1 VGNSNKIFPV
11 SLHRMAEASL
21 LGLIGKDRGEIAVT
35 AQHHLSEQQ
44 QALAR
49 VDAVQNRLVQHSDWS
64 EQACRLHDD
73 SFAAIVEA
81 RVPRLFLPAGLGGDE
96 VNPMTCALVCEEIAA
111 SDTAAAWHIM
121 VFNAA
126 KLMAAKWPA
135 ELVEALWGD
144 QPDRLVAASGHTPLK
159 GKRVE
164 GGIEIWGTQ
173 RFVSGCNFAEWI
185 MSPILMDGEMHNAVI
200 AIEDCQVQDNWNT
213 LGMRGSGS
221 NDVLI
226 DHVRVPSLQVVPPAQ
241 PDTPVNPY
249 YQGALYQCPSRIVF
263 ATYVPVALSLAKRA
277 IDEVALLVKTKTPGG
292 GASKLTEKHMAQGH
306 FGRALALYRSARLMF
321 YNALEITWQRALDG
335 REPSPEH
342 RADLYLAGTHAVQT
356 SAEVVRLMGNI
367 AGTTMTERGHPLD
380 RINRDMETLRH
391 HGFVNES
398 RYASVAQVLWG
409 AELDYPAM
417 LR

>member
-1 VGNSNKIFPV
+1 
-11 SLHRMAEASL
+11 M
-21 LGLIGKDRGEIAVT
+21 T
-35 AQHHLSEQQ
+35 AQQTLTEQQ
-44 QALAR
+44 EALAR
-49 VDAVQNRLVQHSDWS
+49 VASVRGRLTAHSIWS
-64 EQACRLHDD
+64 EQSCRLHDD

-81 RVPRLFLPAGLGGDE
+81 RIPRLFLPTGLGGDE
-96 VNPMTCALVCEEIAA
+96 VNPVTCAAVCEEVAG

-135 ELVEALWGD
+135 ELVEMLWADNPD
-144 QPDRLVAASGHTPLK
+144 QLISASGHTPLQ
-159 GKRVE
+159 GKRVAD
-164 GGIEIWGTQ
+164 GVEISGTQ
-173 RFVSGCNFAEWI
+173 RFVSGCNFAQWV
-185 MSPILMDGEMHNAVI
+185 MSPVMMDGEMHNAVV
-200 AIEDCQVQDNWNT
+200 AIEDCQVMDNWNT

-226 DHVRVPSLQVVPPAQ
+226 DYVTVPSLQVVPPAL
-241 PDTPVNPY
+241 PETPVNRY
-249 YQGALYQCPSRIVF
+249 YEGALYRCPSRIVF
-263 ATYVPVALSLAKRA
+263 ATYVPVALSLAKQA
-277 IDEVALLVKTKTPGG
+277 IDEVAALVKTKTPGG

-321 YNALEITWQRALDG
+321 YNALEITWQRAVDG
-335 REPSPEH
+335 LEATPEH

-356 SAEVVRLMGNI
+356 SAEVVRLMGNV
-367 AGTTMTERGHPLD
+367 AGTTMTEGGHPLD

>member
-1 VGNSNKIFPV
+1 
-11 SLHRMAEASL
+11 M
-21 LGLIGKDRGEIAVT
+21 T
-35 AQHHLSEQQ
+35 AQQVLCEQQ
-44 QALAR
+44 QALERIAAVKER
-49 VDAVQNRLVQHSDWS
+49 VAAHSGWS
-64 EQACRLHDD
+64 EQACRLHED

-81 RVPRLFLPAGLGGDE
+81 RIPRLFLPEGLGGDE
-96 VNPMTCALVCEEIAA
+96 VSPMTCAAVCEAVA
-111 SDTAAAWHIM
+111 DADTAAAWHIM

-135 ELVEALWGD
+135 ELVETLWAD
-144 QPDRLVAASGHTPLK
+144 NPDRLVAASGHTPLR
-159 GKRVE
+159 GVHVSGGVE
-164 GGIEIWGTQ
+164 ISGTQ
-173 RFVSGCNFAEWI
+173 RFVSGCNYAEWI
-185 MSPILMDGEMHNAVI
+185 MSPVMIDNEMHNAVI
-200 AIEDCQVQDNWNT
+200 AIDQCQVKDNWNT

-226 DHVRVPSLQVVPPAQ
+226 DRITVPSLQVVPPSQ
-241 PDTPVNPY
+241 SETQVNAY
-249 YQGALYQCPSRIVF
+249 YQGALYRCPSRIVF
-263 ATYVPVALSLAKRA
+263 ATYVPVALSLAKQA
-277 IDEVALLVKTKTPGG
+277 IDEVASLVKTKTPGG

-306 FGRALALYRSARLMF
+306 FGRALAMYRSARLMF

-335 REPSPEH
+335 LQATPEH

-356 SAEVVRLMGNI
+356 SAEVVRLMGSV
-367 AGTTMTERGHPLD
+367 AGTTMTEGGHPLD

>member
-1 VGNSNKIFPV
+1 
-11 SLHRMAEASL
+11 M
-21 LGLIGKDRGEIAVT
+21 T
-35 AQHHLSEQQ
+35 AQRRLSEQE

-49 VDAVQNRLVQHSDWS
+49 VAAVQKRLVQHSDWS

-73 SFAAIVEA
+73 SYAAIVEA
-81 RVPRLFLPAGLGGDE
+81 RVPRLFLPTDLGGDE
-96 VNPMTCALVCEEIAA
+96 VNPMTCALVCEETAA
-111 SDTAAAWHIM
+111 SDTAAAWLIM

-135 ELVEALWGD
+135 ELVETLWGD
-144 QPDRLVAASGHTPLK
+144 QPDRLVAASGHTPLQ
-159 GKRVE
+159 GKRVD

-200 AIEDCQVQDNWNT
+200 AIGDCQVQDNWDT

-226 DHVRVPSLQVVPPAQ
+226 DHVRVPSLHVVPPAR
-241 PDTPVNPY
+241 PDTRVNRY
-249 YQGALYQCPSRIVF
+249 YQGALYKCPSRIVF

-321 YNALEITWQRALDG
+321 YNALEITWQRAWDG
-335 REPSPEH
+335 LESSAEH

>member
-1 VGNSNKIFPV
+1 
-11 SLHRMAEASL
+11 M
-21 LGLIGKDRGEIAVT
+21 T
-35 AQHHLSEQQ
+35 AQQVLCEQQ
-44 QALAR
+44 QALERIAAVKER
-49 VDAVQNRLVQHSDWS
+49 VAAHSSWS
-64 EQACRLHDD
+64 EQACRLHED

-81 RVPRLFLPAGLGGDE
+81 RIPRLFLPEGLGGDE
-96 VNPMTCALVCEEIAA
+96 VSPMTCAAVCEALA
-111 SDTAAAWHIM
+111 DADTAAAWHIM

-135 ELVEALWGD
+135 ELVETLWAD
-144 QPDRLVAASGHTPLK
+144 NPDRLIAASGHTPLR
-159 GKRVE
+159 GVYVSGGVE
-164 GGIEIWGTQ
+164 ISGTQ

-185 MSPILMDGEMHNAVI
+185 MSPVMIDNEMHNAVI
-200 AIEDCQVQDNWNT
+200 AIDQCQVRDNWNT

-226 DHVRVPSLQVVPPAQ
+226 DHVTVPSLQVVPPAQ
-241 PDTPVNPY
+241 PETPVNAY
-249 YQGALYQCPSRIVF
+249 CEGALYRCPSRIVF
-263 ATYVPVALSLAKRA
+263 ATYVPVALSLAKQS

-292 GASKLTEKHMAQGH
+292 GAGKLTEKHMAQGH

-321 YNALEITWQRALDG
+321 YNALETTWQRSLDG
-335 REPSPEH
+335 LQATPEH

-356 SAEVVRLMGNI
+356 SAEVVRLMGSV
-367 AGTTMTERGHPLD
+367 AGTTMTEGGHALD

>member
-1 VGNSNKIFPV
+1 
-11 SLHRMAEASL
+11 M
-21 LGLIGKDRGEIAVT
+21 T
-35 AQHHLSEQQ
+35 AQRQLSEQE

-49 VDAVQNRLVQHSDWS
+49 VAAVQKRLVQHSDWS
-64 EQACRLHDD
+64 EQAGRLHDD

-135 ELVEALWGD
+135 ELVETLWGD

>member
-1 VGNSNKIFPV
+1 MQTDFHV
-11 SLHRMAEASL
+11 
-21 LGLIGKDRGEIAVT
+21 
-35 AQHHLSEQQ
+35 EQQ
-44 QALAR
+44 SALAR
-49 VDAVQNRLVQHSDWS
+49 VAGIQERLAANSEWS

-81 RVPRLFLPAGLGGDE
+81 RAPRLFLPAALGGDE
-96 VNPMTCALVCEEIAA
+96 VSPMTCAAFCEEVAA

-121 VFNAA
+121 VFNAP

-135 ELVEALWGD
+135 ELVQTLWGD
-144 QPDRLVAASGHTPLK
+144 DPDRLVAASGHTPLT
-159 GKRVE
+159 GKRVAN
-164 GGIEIWGTQ
+164 GVEISGTQ

-185 MSPILMDGEMHNAVI
+185 MSPVMMDGEMHNAVI
-200 AIEDCQVQDNWNT
+200 RLQDCQIQSNWNT

-226 DHVRVPSLQVVPPAQ
+226 DHVVVPGLQVVPPAQ
-241 PDTPVNPY
+241 PDTPFNQF
-249 YQGALYQCPSRIVF
+249 YQGPLYQCPSRIVF
-263 ATYVPVALSLAKRA
+263 ATYVPVAISLAKQA
-277 IDEVALLVKTKTPGG
+277 IDQVAALVKTKTPGG
-292 GASKLTEKHMAQGH
+292 GAGKLTEKHMAQGH
-306 FGRALALYRSARLMF
+306 FGRALALYRSSRLMF
-321 YNALEITWQRALDG
+321 YNALETTWQRAVEG
-335 REPSPEH
+335 KEATAEH

-356 SAEVVRLMGNI
+356 AAEVVRLMGNV
-367 AGTTMTERGHPLD
+367 AGTTMTEQGHPLD

>member
-21 LGLIGKDRGEIAVT
+21 LGLIGKERGEIAVT

-135 ELVEALWGD
+135 ELVETLWGD

>member
-1 VGNSNKIFPV
+1 
-11 SLHRMAEASL
+11 MAEASL
-21 LGLIGKDRGEIAVT
+21 LGLIGKDRGGIAVT

-135 ELVEALWGD
+135 ELVETLWGD

>member
-1 VGNSNKIFPV
+1 VQGR
-11 SLHRMAEASL
+11 L
-21 LGLIGKDRGEIAVT
+21 T
-35 AQHHLSEQQ
+35 A
-44 QALAR
+44 
-49 VDAVQNRLVQHSDWS
+49 HSIWS

-81 RVPRLFLPAGLGGDE
+81 RIPRLFLPTGLGGDE
-96 VNPMTCALVCEEIAA
+96 VNPVTCAAVCEEVAG

-135 ELVEALWGD
+135 ELVEMLWADNPD
-144 QPDRLVAASGHTPLK
+144 QLISASGHTPLQ
-159 GKRVE
+159 GKRVAD
-164 GGIEIWGTQ
+164 GVEISGTQ
-173 RFVSGCNFAEWI
+173 RFVSGCNFAQWI
-185 MSPILMDGEMHNAVI
+185 MSPVMMDGEMHNAVV
-200 AIEDCQVQDNWNT
+200 AIEDCQVMDNWNT

-226 DHVRVPSLQVVPPAQ
+226 DHVIVPSLQVVPPAL
-241 PDTPVNPY
+241 PETPVNRY
-249 YQGALYQCPSRIVF
+249 YEGALYRCPSRIVF
-263 ATYVPVALSLAKRA
+263 ATYVPVALSLAKQA
-277 IDEVALLVKTKTPGG
+277 IDEVAALVKNKTPGG

-321 YNALEITWQRALDG
+321 YNALEITWQRAVDG
-335 REPSPEH
+335 LEATPEH

-356 SAEVVRLMGNI
+356 SAEVVRLMGNV
-367 AGTTMTERGHPLD
+367 AGTTMTEGGHPLD

>member
-1 VGNSNKIFPV
+1 
-11 SLHRMAEASL
+11 MAEASL

-135 ELVEALWGD
+135 ELVETLWGD

-213 LGMRGSGS
+213 LGMRGSGI

>member
-1 VGNSNKIFPV
+1 
-11 SLHRMAEASL
+11 
-21 LGLIGKDRGEIAVT
+21 AVT

-135 ELVEALWGD
+135 ELVETLWGD

-263 ATYVPVALSLAKRA
+263 APYVPVALSLAKRA

>member
-1 VGNSNKIFPV
+1 
-11 SLHRMAEASL
+11 M
-21 LGLIGKDRGEIAVT
+21 T
-35 AQHHLSEQQ
+35 AQRRLSEQE

-49 VDAVQNRLVQHSDWS
+49 VAAVQKRLVQHSDWS

-81 RVPRLFLPAGLGGDE
+81 RVPRLFLPTDLGGDE

-135 ELVEALWGD
+135 ELVETLWGD
-144 QPDRLVAASGHTPLK
+144 QPDRLVAASGHTPLQ
-159 GKRVE
+159 GKRVD

-200 AIEDCQVQDNWNT
+200 AIGDCQVQDNWDT

-226 DHVRVPSLQVVPPAQ
+226 DHVRVPSLHVVPPAR
-241 PDTPVNPY
+241 PDTRVNRY
-249 YQGALYQCPSRIVF
+249 YQGALYKCPSRIVF

-321 YNALEITWQRALDG
+321 YNALEITWQRAWDG
-335 REPSPEH
+335 LESSAEH

>member
-1 VGNSNKIFPV
+1 
-11 SLHRMAEASL
+11 M
-21 LGLIGKDRGEIAVT
+21 T
-35 AQHHLSEQQ
+35 AQQVLCEQQ
-44 QALAR
+44 QALERIAAVKER
-49 VDAVQNRLVQHSDWS
+49 VAAHSSWS
-64 EQACRLHDD
+64 EQTCRLHED

-81 RVPRLFLPAGLGGDE
+81 RIPRLCLPEGLGGDE
-96 VNPMTCALVCEEIAA
+96 VSPMTCAAVCEAVA
-111 SDTAAAWHIM
+111 DADTAAAWHVM

-135 ELVEALWGD
+135 ELVEMLWAD
-144 QPDRLVAASGHTPLK
+144 NPDRLIAASGHTPLR
-159 GKRVE
+159 GVHVSGGVE
-164 GGIEIWGTQ
+164 ISGTQ
-173 RFVSGCNFAEWI
+173 RFVSGCNYAEWI
-185 MSPILMDGEMHNAVI
+185 MSPVMIDNEMHNAVI
-200 AIEDCQVQDNWNT
+200 AIDQCQVKDNWNT

-226 DHVRVPSLQVVPPAQ
+226 DRITVPSLQVVPPSQ
-241 PDTPVNPY
+241 SETQVNAY
-249 YQGALYQCPSRIVF
+249 YQGALYRCPSRIVF
-263 ATYVPVALSLAKRA
+263 ATYVPVALSLAKQA
-277 IDEVALLVKTKTPGG
+277 IDEVASLVKTKTPGG

-335 REPSPEH
+335 LQATPEH

-356 SAEVVRLMGNI
+356 SAEVVRLMGSV
-367 AGTTMTERGHPLD
+367 AGTTMTEGGHPLD

>member
-1 VGNSNKIFPV
+1 MDHLIS
-11 SLHRMAEASL
+11 A
-21 LGLIGKDRGEIAVT
+21 LGRGILT
-35 AQHHLSEQQ
+35 AQQQLVEQQ
-44 QALAR
+44 QALLR
-49 VDAVQNRLVQHSDWS
+49 VSGIQDRLVDHAAWS
-64 EQACRLHDD
+64 ERAYRLHDE

-81 RVPRLFLPAGLGGDE
+81 RVPRLFLPSGLGGDE
-96 VNPMTCALVCEEIAA
+96 VNPMTCAAVCEEIAA

-126 KLMAAKWPA
+126 KLMAARWPA
-135 ELVEALWGD
+135 ELVETLWAD
-144 QPDRLVAASGHTPLK
+144 KPDRLVAASGHTPLS
-159 GKRVE
+159 GKRVN
-164 GGIEIWGTQ
+164 GGVEISGTQ

-185 MSPILMDGEMHNAVI
+185 MSPLMMDGEMHNAVI
-200 AIEDCQVQDNWNT
+200 AIGDCQVQDNWNT

-226 DHVRVPSLQVVPPAQ
+226 DHVTVPALQVVPPAQ
-241 PDTPVNPY
+241 PDTPVNQY
-249 YQGALYQCPSRIVF
+249 YQGALYRCPSRIVF
-263 ATYVPVALSLAKRA
+263 ATYVPVALSLAKQA
-277 IDEVALLVKTKTPGG
+277 IDEVAALVKTKTPGG

-321 YNALEITWQRALDG
+321 YNALENTWQRAVDG
-335 REPSPEH
+335 HEAGPEH

-356 SAEVVRLMGNI
+356 SAEVVRLMGNV
-367 AGTTMTERGHPLD
+367 AGTTMIEHGHPLD

-398 RYASVAQVLWG
+398 RYASVAQVMWG

>member
-1 VGNSNKIFPV
+1 
-11 SLHRMAEASL
+11 M
-21 LGLIGKDRGEIAVT
+21 T
-35 AQHHLSEQQ
+35 AQRQLSEQE

-49 VDAVQNRLVQHSDWS
+49 VAAVQKRLVQHSDWS
-64 EQACRLHDD
+64 EQAGRLHDD

-81 RVPRLFLPAGLGGDE
+81 RVPRLFLPTDLGGDE

-126 KLMAAKWPA
+126 KLMAAKWPS
-135 ELVEALWGD
+135 ELVETLWGD
-144 QPDRLVAASGHTPLK
+144 QPDRLVAASGHTPLQ
-159 GKRVE
+159 GKRVD

-200 AIEDCQVQDNWNT
+200 AIGDCQVQDNWDT

-241 PDTPVNPY
+241 PDTPVNHY

-263 ATYVPVALSLAKRA
+263 ATYVPVALSLAKR
-277 IDEVALLVKTKTPGG
+277 GG
-292 GASKLTEKHMAQGH
+292 KEA
-306 FGRALALYRSARLMF
+306 
-321 YNALEITWQRALDG
+321 
-335 REPSPEH
+335 PS
-342 RADLYLAGTHAVQT
+342 GK
-356 SAEVVRLMGNI
+356 S
-367 AGTTMTERGHPLD
+367 
-380 RINRDMETLRH
+380 
-391 HGFVNES
+391 
-398 RYASVAQVLWG
+398 WG
-409 AELDYPAM
+409 L
-417 LR
+417 

>member
-1 VGNSNKIFPV
+1 
-11 SLHRMAEASL
+11 M
-21 LGLIGKDRGEIAVT
+21 T
-35 AQHHLSEQQ
+35 AQRRLSEQE

-49 VDAVQNRLVQHSDWS
+49 VAAVQKRLVQHSDWS

-81 RVPRLFLPAGLGGDE
+81 RVPRLFLPTDLGGDE

-135 ELVEALWGD
+135 ELVETLWGD
-144 QPDRLVAASGHTPLK
+144 QPDRLVAASGHTPLQ
-159 GKRVE
+159 GKRVD
-164 GGIEIWGTQ
+164 GDIEIWGTQ

-200 AIEDCQVQDNWNT
+200 AIGDCQVQDNWDT

-226 DHVRVPSLQVVPPAQ
+226 DHVRVPSLHVVPPAQ
-241 PDTPVNPY
+241 SDTPVNRY
-249 YQGALYQCPSRIVF
+249 YQGALYKCPSRIVF

-277 IDEVALLVKTKTPGG
+277 IDEVALLVKAKTPGG

-306 FGRALALYRSARLMF
+306 FGRALALYRSSRLMF
-321 YNALEITWQRALDG
+321 YNALEITWQRAWDG
-335 REPSPEH
+335 LESSAEH

>member
-1 VGNSNKIFPV
+1 MQND
-11 SLHRMAEASL
+11 LQA
-21 LGLIGKDRGEIAVT
+21 
-35 AQHHLSEQQ
+35 EQQ

-49 VDAVQNRLVQHSDWS
+49 VASVAERVAKHSDWA

-81 RVPRLFLPAGLGGDE
+81 RAPRLFLPSQLGGDE
-96 VNPMTCALVCEEIAA
+96 VSPMTCAEVCEAVAA

-121 VFNAA
+121 VFNAP

-135 ELVEALWGD
+135 ELVETLWGD
-144 QPDRLVAASGHTPLK
+144 NPDRLVAASGHTPLT
-159 GKRVE
+159 GKRV
-164 GGIEIWGTQ
+164 GNGIEISGTQ

-185 MSPILMDGEMHNAVI
+185 MSPVLMDGEMHNAVVNI
-200 AIEDCQVQDNWNT
+200 QDCQVRSNWDT

-221 NDVLI
+221 NDVLF
-226 DHVRVPSLQVVPPAQ
+226 DHVVVPSLQVVPPPQ
-241 PDTPVNPY
+241 PETPFNKY
-249 YQGALYQCPSRIVF
+249 YQGALFRCPSRIVF

-277 IDEVALLVKTKTPGG
+277 IDEVAALVKTKTPGG

-321 YNALEITWQRALDG
+321 YNALEITWQRAVDDK
-335 REPSPEH
+335 EASAEH
-342 RADLYLAGTHAVQT
+342 RADLYLAGTHAVQAA
-356 SAEVVRLMGNI
+356 AEVVRLMGNI

>member
-1 VGNSNKIFPV
+1 
-11 SLHRMAEASL
+11 M
-21 LGLIGKDRGEIAVT
+21 T
-35 AQHHLSEQQ
+35 AQQVLCEQQ
-44 QALAR
+44 QALERIAAVKER
-49 VDAVQNRLVQHSDWS
+49 VAAHSSWS
-64 EQACRLHDD
+64 EQTCRLHED

-81 RVPRLFLPAGLGGDE
+81 RIPRLCLPEGLGGDE
-96 VNPMTCALVCEEIAA
+96 VSPMTCAAVCEAVA
-111 SDTAAAWHIM
+111 DADTAAAWHVM

-135 ELVEALWGD
+135 ELVEMLWAD
-144 QPDRLVAASGHTPLK
+144 NPDRLIAASGHTPLR
-159 GKRVE
+159 GVHVSEGVE
-164 GGIEIWGTQ
+164 ISGTQ

-185 MSPILMDGEMHNAVI
+185 MSPVMIDNEIHNVVI
-200 AIEDCQVQDNWNT
+200 AIDQCQVRDNWNT

-226 DHVRVPSLQVVPPAQ
+226 DRVTVPSLQVVPPSQ
-241 PDTPVNPY
+241 SETQVNAY
-249 YQGALYQCPSRIVF
+249 YQGALYRCPSRIVF
-263 ATYVPVALSLAKRA
+263 ATYVPVALSLAKQA
-277 IDEVALLVKTKTPGG
+277 IDEVASLVKTKTPGG

-335 REPSPEH
+335 LQATPEH

-356 SAEVVRLMGNI
+356 SAEVVRLMGSV
-367 AGTTMTERGHPLD
+367 AGTTMTEGGHPLD

>member
-1 VGNSNKIFPV
+1 
-11 SLHRMAEASL
+11 M
-21 LGLIGKDRGEIAVT
+21 T
-35 AQHHLSEQQ
+35 AQQVLCEQQ
-44 QALAR
+44 QALERIAAVKER
-49 VDAVQNRLVQHSDWS
+49 VAAHSSWS
-64 EQACRLHDD
+64 EQTCRLHED

-81 RVPRLFLPAGLGGDE
+81 RIPRLCLPEGLGGDE
-96 VNPMTCALVCEEIAA
+96 VSPITCAAVCEAVA
-111 SDTAAAWHIM
+111 DADTAAAWHVM

-135 ELVEALWGD
+135 ELVEMLWAD
-144 QPDRLVAASGHTPLK
+144 NPDRLIAASGHTPLR
-159 GKRVE
+159 GVHVSGGVE
-164 GGIEIWGTQ
+164 ISGTQ

-185 MSPILMDGEMHNAVI
+185 MSPVMIDNEMHNAVI
-200 AIEDCQVQDNWNT
+200 AIDKCQVKDNWNT

-226 DHVRVPSLQVVPPAQ
+226 DRVTVPSLQVVSPAK
-241 PDTPVNPY
+241 PETPVNAY
-249 YQGALYQCPSRIVF
+249 YHGALYRCPSRIVF
-263 ATYVPVALSLAKRA
+263 ATYVPVALSLAKQA
-277 IDEVALLVKTKTPGG
+277 IDEVASLVKTKTPGG

-335 REPSPEH
+335 LQATPEH

-356 SAEVVRLMGNI
+356 SAEVVRLMGSV
-367 AGTTMTERGHPLD
+367 AGTTMTEGGHPLD

>member
-1 VGNSNKIFPV
+1 
-11 SLHRMAEASL
+11 M
-21 LGLIGKDRGEIAVT
+21 T
-35 AQHHLSEQQ
+35 AQQQLIERQ

-49 VDAVQNRLVQHSDWS
+49 VDAVQSQWATHSAWS
-64 EQACRLHDD
+64 EKACRLHEE
-73 SFAAIVEA
+73 SFAAIVQA
-81 RVPRLFLPAGLGGDE
+81 RIPRLFLPTGLGGDE
-96 VNPMTCALVCEEIAA
+96 VNPMTCAAVCEEVANA
-111 SDTAAAWHIM
+111 DTAAAWHVM

-135 ELVEALWGD
+135 ELVETLWAD
-144 QPDRLVAASGHTPLK
+144 DPDRLVSASGHTPLQ
-159 GKRVE
+159 GKRVPR
-164 GGIEIWGTQ
+164 GVEISGTQ
-173 RFVSGCNFAEWI
+173 RFVSGCNFAQWI
-185 MSPILMDGEMHNAVI
+185 MSPVMIDGEMHNAVI
-200 AIEDCQVQDNWNT
+200 AIEDCQVQDNWDT

-226 DHVRVPSLQVVPPAQ
+226 DHVTVPATQVVAPATAK
-241 PDTPVNPY
+241 TPMNQY
-249 YQGALYQCPSRIVF
+249 YQGALYRCPSRIVF
-263 ATYVPVALSLAKRA
+263 ATYVPVALSLAKQS
-277 IDEVALLVKTKTPGG
+277 IDEVAALVKVKTPGG

-306 FGRALALYRSARLMF
+306 FGRALAMYRSARLMF
-321 YNALEITWQRALDG
+321 YNALEVTWQRAVDG
-335 REPSPEH
+335 SEATPEH

-356 SAEVVRLMGNI
+356 SAEVVRLMGNV

-409 AELDYPAM
+409 AALDYPAM

>member
-1 VGNSNKIFPV
+1 
-11 SLHRMAEASL
+11 
-21 LGLIGKDRGEIAVT
+21 
-35 AQHHLSEQQ
+35 
-44 QALAR
+44 
-49 VDAVQNRLVQHSDWS
+49 
-64 EQACRLHDD
+64 
-73 SFAAIVEA
+73 
-81 RVPRLFLPAGLGGDE
+81 
-96 VNPMTCALVCEEIAA
+96 MTCALVCEEIAA

-135 ELVEALWGD
+135 ELVETLWGD

>member
-1 VGNSNKIFPV
+1 
-11 SLHRMAEASL
+11 M
-21 LGLIGKDRGEIAVT
+21 T
-35 AQHHLSEQQ
+35 AQRHLSEQQ

-49 VDAVQNRLVQHSDWS
+49 VAAVQNRLAQHSDWS

-81 RVPRLFLPAGLGGDE
+81 RIPRLFLPKGLDGDE
-96 VNPMTCALVCEEIAA
+96 VNPMTCALVCEEVAA

-135 ELVEALWGD
+135 ELVETLWGD

-159 GKRVE
+159 GKRVD
-164 GGIEIWGTQ
+164 GGVEIWGTQ

-185 MSPILMDGEMHNAVI
+185 MSPVLMDGDMHNAVI
-200 AIEDCQVQDNWNT
+200 AIGDCQVQDNWDT

-241 PDTPVNPY
+241 TDTPLNHY

-263 ATYVPVALSLAKRA
+263 ATYVPVALSLAKRS
-277 IDEVALLVKTKTPGG
+277 IDEVALLVKSKTPGG

-321 YNALEITWQRALDG
+321 YNALDITWQRALG
-335 REPSPEH
+335 GP
-342 RADLYLAGTHAVQT
+342 
-356 SAEVVRLMGNI
+356 
-367 AGTTMTERGHPLD
+367 
-380 RINRDMETLRH
+380 
-391 HGFVNES
+391 
-398 RYASVAQVLWG
+398 
-409 AELDYPAM
+409 
-417 LR
+417 